1 MIEIQT
7 PRLRLISLNEHQLR
21 CLLETPRQL
30 EHNLG
35 LPFSRT
41 FVEEPVRRA
50 IEVKLSKMGEVNV
63 YKHPWYTYWLIVVA
77 TGPYGAGLVG
87 FKGYPNAYGEAEIG
101 YGMDPAYRNKGY
113 TTEAVRSLIAWAFEE
128 PDCCAVTAQVA
139 SRDNLPSIRI
149 LEKMGMRLYE
159 ETSETLYWRID
170 REEHKL
176 RWVQPEI
183 R

>member
-30 EHNLG
+30 EENLAI
-35 LPFSRT
+35 PFSRT
-41 FVEEPVRRA
+41 FVSDAVKQA
-50 IEVKLSKMGEVNV
+50 IETKLGKISEANI
-63 YKHPWYTYWLIVVA
+63 YKHPWFTYWLVVVA

-87 FKGYPNAYGEAEIG
+87 FKGYPNSRGEAEIG

-113 TTEAVRSLIAWAFEE
+113 TTEAVRVLIAWAFEE

-139 SRDNLPSIRI
+139 SRDNLPSIRV
-149 LEKMGMRLYE
+149 LEKVGMHIYE
-159 ETSETLYWRID
+159 EVPPTTLWRID
-170 REEHKL
+170 RGNCKD
-176 RWVQPEI
+176 RQN
-183 R
+183 